1 MGDIPFFN
9 TVTDGDITYYNIPAG
24 TDLFRGDMPRDYT
37 NPLADISG
45 PVFFGQ
51 TEEVARI
58 YGLPFRFSTLSE
70 MNLLAL
76 DKSMQTI
83 YDNASNDNTPF
94 DNKTVKD
101 VIPKILKENYGYKT
115 GIRNSDDAADK
126 KLTKYIC
133 QRFPGYATD
142 FMRTDGEGTFH
153 REIVICNKEQVQFQ
167 EKVPISNSDEK
178 SIRDEQASYKLSQ
191 QLRSAKQSA
200 RKESAEKRSHMK
212 ISDTPRLSLWDDDE
226 TDIMR
231 SAQKSAR
238 KETTE
243 KPSNNYNDFPKMPIW
258 EDDEEDV
265 ELTFP
270 VRSGRLF
277 MDETDG
283 GNKPKKRT
291 SNKKRIRSKQRKT
304 HKKGK
309 QQKNTRKKK

>member
-1 MGDIPFFN
+1 MVEISDSEKN
-9 TVTDGDITYYNIPAG
+9 TIIDQQN
-24 TDLFRGDMPRDYT
+24 
-37 NPLADISG
+37 
-45 PVFFGQ
+45 
-51 TEEVARI
+51 
-58 YGLPFRFSTLSE
+58 
-70 MNLLAL
+70 
-76 DKSMQTI
+76 
-83 YDNASNDNTPF
+83 
-94 DNKTVKD
+94 
-101 VIPKILKENYGYKT
+101 
-115 GIRNSDDAADK
+115 
-126 KLTKYIC
+126 
-133 QRFPGYATD
+133 
-142 FMRTDGEGTFH
+142 
-153 REIVICNKEQVQFQ
+153 
-167 EKVPISNSDEK
+167 
-178 SIRDEQASYKLSQ
+178 SYKLGQ

-200 RKESAEKRSHMK
+200 RKASAEKRSHMK
-212 ISDTPRLSLWDDDE
+212 ISDTPRFSLWDDDE